1 MLQFVKIRPQ
11 PARVG
16 TKKAVPRAVP
26 LAEGSNSSTT
36 SLSTA
41 ALSLTKPGKLEV
53 WSDEEDVEMTDAT
66 APAANAKTKKDR
78 NRFISTVWTKRYD
91 WLVSAGGG
99 LRMKCSVC
107 IEHQEKINTTSQAR
121 GWIEDGV
128 TRRC

>member
-53 WSDEEDVEMTDAT
+53 WSDEEDVDKLSDQRQE
-66 APAANAKTKKDR
+66 DR
-78 NRFISTVWTKRYD
+78 GVR
-91 WLVSAGGG
+91 
-99 LRMKCSVC
+99 LRQCY
-107 IEHQEKINTTSQAR
+107 R
-121 GWIEDGV
+121 
-128 TRRC
+128 